1 MPESPIRKLAPYAE
15 EAKKKGRKVYHLN
28 IGQPDIR
35 TPEIALDAVKNL
47 EDKVIESRQNASG
60 TVIRRRRECVE
71 CGYRFTSYEHIE
83 EKKLKVIKRD
93 GRREPFD
100 LAKLEVGIQKSL
112 EKRPVSQE
120 VIEEMLHSI
129 EDEAM
134 LKTRSSHELL
144 ASELGEMVLRRLYVI
159 DRVAYVRFA
168 SVYRMFDNVDE
179 FIRAIEDLS
188 QHNGEAAKS
197 K

>member
-1 MPESPIRKLAPYAE
+1 MRCPHCSGI
-15 EAKKKGRKVYHLN
+15 
-28 IGQPDIR
+28 
-35 TPEIALDAVKNL
+35 

-60 TVIRRRRECVE
+60 TVIRRRRECAG

-100 LAKLEVGIQKSL
+100 LRKLELGIQKSL
-112 EKRPVSQE
+112 EKRPVSEE
-120 VIEEMLHSI
+120 VIESMLHQI

-134 LKTRSSHELL
+134 LKTRSSHELS
-144 ASELGEMVLRRLYVI
+144 ASDLGDMVLQKLYAI

-168 SVYRMFDNVDE
+168 SVYRMFDDVDE

-188 QHNGEAAKS
+188 QKNGDAVDGS
-197 K
+197 D

>member
-1 MPESPIRKLAPYAE
+1 MRCPHCGGI
-15 EAKKKGRKVYHLN
+15 
-28 IGQPDIR
+28 
-35 TPEIALDAVKNL
+35 

-60 TVIRRRRECVE
+60 TVIRRRRECIE

-83 EKKLKVIKRD
+83 EKKLKVVKRD

-100 LAKLEVGIQKSL
+100 LRKLEVGIQKSL

-120 VIEEMLHSI
+120 VVEQLLQSI

-134 LKTRSSHELL
+134 LKAKSSHEFS
-144 ASELGEMVLRRLYVI
+144 ASEIGEMVLKKLYAV

-179 FIRAIEDLS
+179 FIRAIEDLA
-188 QHNGEAAKS
+188 QTNGSESVEGK
-197 K
+197 

>member
-1 MPESPIRKLAPYAE
+1 MRCPHCSAI
-15 EAKKKGRKVYHLN
+15 
-28 IGQPDIR
+28 
-35 TPEIALDAVKNL
+35 

-60 TVIRRRRECVE
+60 TVIRRRRECAA

-120 VIEEMLHSI
+120 TIEKMLHSI

-134 LKTRSSHELL
+134 LRAKSSHELL
-144 ASELGEMVLRRLYVI
+144 TSELGEMVLQKLYEI

-188 QHNGEAAKS
+188 HKNGDMSRK
-197 K
+197 

>member
-1 MPESPIRKLAPYAE
+1 MRCPHCGGI
-15 EAKKKGRKVYHLN
+15 
-28 IGQPDIR
+28 
-35 TPEIALDAVKNL
+35 

-60 TVIRRRRECVE
+60 TVIRRRRECDE

-83 EKKLKVIKRD
+83 EKKLKVVKRD
-93 GRREPFD
+93 GRRESFD
-100 LAKLEVGIQKSL
+100 LRKLEVGIQKSL

-120 VIEEMLHSI
+120 VVEKILQRI

-134 LKTRSSHELL
+134 LKAKSSHELS
-144 ASELGEMVLRRLYVI
+144 ASDIGEMVLRELYAV

-179 FIRAIEDLS
+179 FIRAIEDLAQS
-188 QHNGEAAKS
+188 NGADSVKGT
-197 K
+197 